1 MIVNISAAD
10 VAAVLLLKQIHLS
23 AGETAEEK
31 AQLRMSKVDKQHVS
45 SICCVKLIFSKN
57 SIIQSNSSRLVDKSS
72 HV

>member
-10 VAAVLLLKQIHLS
+10 VAAMLLLEQIHLS

-31 AQLRMSKVDKQHVS
+31 TQLRMSKVNEKHVS
-45 SICCVKLIFSKN
+45 SIGGVKLIFSED